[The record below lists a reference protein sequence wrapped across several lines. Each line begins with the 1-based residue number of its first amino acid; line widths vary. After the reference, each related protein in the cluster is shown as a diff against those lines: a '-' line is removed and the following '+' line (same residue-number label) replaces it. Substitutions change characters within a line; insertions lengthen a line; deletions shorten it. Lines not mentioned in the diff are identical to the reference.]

1 LSLPSAIFMAD
12 VDRESQQNL
21 LKPQIARDIYVA
33 IRREQSDG
41 VG

>member
-1 LSLPSAIFMAD
+1 MAD

-21 LKPQIARDIYVA
+21 LNARIARDINVA
-33 IRREQSDG
+33 IRRDPSDG